1 MEYGCSSHI
10 SPGCI
15 SIYRLKSESLTFH
28 SVKSCSM
35 HNQSFSAL
43 LEVPR
48 GFKSTPKVEQRVN
61 AQPESCTACVAVSLH
76 EEKGL
81 AAF

>member
-1 MEYGCSSHI
+1 MEYAHSSPF

-28 SVKSCSM
+28 STKSCSM

-43 LEVPR
+43 VEVTR
-48 GFKSTPKVEQRVN
+48 GFKSTPKVEHRVY
-61 AQPESCTACVAVSLH
+61 AQPESCTTCVAVSLH